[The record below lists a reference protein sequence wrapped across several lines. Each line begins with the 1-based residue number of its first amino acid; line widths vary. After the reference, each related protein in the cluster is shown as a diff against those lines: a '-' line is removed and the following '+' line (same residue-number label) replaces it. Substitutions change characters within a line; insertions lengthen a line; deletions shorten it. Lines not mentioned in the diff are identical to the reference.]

1 MIKLL
6 IKFMIKLMNS
16 LIIKLN
22 LKGPDHQH
30 VDVVAFPRVLVVA
43 VSPHGHLGAARSSS
57 RRIAKDNN
65 GQRQSQSEPNLPA
78 TNGLG
83 PRDHRLGVALHP
95 APQLCPDQQQL

>member
-1 MIKLL
+1 M
-6 IKFMIKLMNS
+6 IKFMINLMIS

-57 RRIAKDNN
+57 CHIAFEDWQKFMIKLF
-65 GQRQSQSEPNLPA
+65 RSSLYF
-78 TNGLG
+78 
-83 PRDHRLGVALHP
+83 
-95 APQLCPDQQQL
+95 

>member
-30 VDVVAFPRVLVVA
+30 VDVVAFPRVLVAA
-43 VSPHGHLGAARSSS
+43 VSPHGHLGGALIHLKNCKRQQRSKS
-57 RRIAKDNN
+57 K
-65 GQRQSQSEPNLPA
+65 
-78 TNGLG
+78 
-83 PRDHRLGVALHP
+83 
-95 APQLCPDQQQL
+95 